1 LYTGRGPS
9 SESLHIGHAVP
20 FIFTKYL
27 QEAFDVPLVIQLTED
42 EKFIFKK
49 DLTLETAQSLAKMNI
64 KDIIAFGF
72 NPEKTFIFQDTEYI
86 KYLYPNTLKI

>member
-1 LYTGRGPS
+1 MYTGRGPS

-49 DLTLETAQSLAKMNI
+49 DLSLETAQSLAKMNI

>member
-1 LYTGRGPS
+1 MYTGRGPS